1 MLDMYPEDYYM
12 LLKLF
17 FNDPLKGV
25 FILIGFIILIY
36 LLHLADK
43 QQEKRKQQE
52 ELQKSLAQS
61 ISEKEKH
68 YED

>member
-1 MLDMYPEDYYM
+1 MYLEDYYM

>member
-1 MLDMYPEDYYM
+1 MYPEDYYM

-68 YED
+68 YEDW

>member
-1 MLDMYPEDYYM
+1 MYPEDYYM